1 MAGNKHWV
9 GTWATA
15 PAPAEGVVGF
25 NNHTLRMNPRISIGG
40 DQLRVRIS
48 NAYGNRPLPIRAARI
63 ALRDKGPATVHGSD
77 RKLTFGGSD
86 GTMIAGGAVQFS
98 DPVDLTVQALA
109 DLAVSFHLPGE
120 VLANFSI
127 TGRYARQTNYISPPG
142 DFTREAVMPVGNRRG
157 IEALSG
163 FADGASKNRLELD
176 LQFALGPCLL
186 AAEGPRSAATAA
198 TVTRAREL
206 CDADPVCRPTRKT
219 CSKSRWRSRKAKKP
233 DRSNCALPQTSPGS
247 TATRA
252 ALPKPAT
259 SSRRSTTGSPRA
271 STHKTSKKQRP
282 CSKNYPDLSIAYD
295 IVTQQHGGTIE
306 VDSRVGEFTEFTI
319 RLPRPPAGGTV

>member
-9 GTWATA
+9 GTWAAA

-40 DQLRVRIS
+40 DRLRVRIS

-86 GTMIAGGAVQFS
+86 GTVIAGGAVQFS

-142 DFTREAVMPVGNRRG
+142 DFTREAVMPVGNLTDQWFFLCGVDVLAGEEAGGVVALGDSLTDGNISTIDAFCRWPDQLARRLETPRNSAR
-157 IEALSG
+157 IRRKRDRLSV
-163 FADGASKNRLELD
+163 ADGPIMAFYSRL
-176 LQFALGPCLL
+176 
-186 AAEGPRSAATAA
+186 
-198 TVTRAREL
+198 
-206 CDADPVCRPTRKT
+206 
-219 CSKSRWRSRKAKKP
+219 
-233 DRSNCALPQTSPGS
+233 
-247 TATRA
+247 
-252 ALPKPAT
+252 
-259 SSRRSTTGSPRA
+259 
-271 STHKTSKKQRP
+271 
-282 CSKNYPDLSIAYD
+282 
-295 IVTQQHGGTIE
+295 
-306 VDSRVGEFTEFTI
+306 
-319 RLPRPPAGGTV
+319 

>member
-1 MAGNKHWV
+1 MATIPAAFTKEQRV
-9 GTWATA
+9 WAKSFA
-15 PAPAEGVVGF
+15 HLAEAEPE
-25 NNHTLRMNPRISIGG
+25 TLAYHLTEAGLLDKAAG
-40 DQLRVRIS
+40 YWLR
-48 NAYGNRPLPIRAARI
+48 AGKI
-63 ALRDKGPATVHGSD
+63 AVA
-77 RKLTFGGSD
+77 
-86 GTMIAGGAVQFS
+86 
-98 DPVDLTVQALA
+98 
-109 DLAVSFHLPGE
+109 
-120 VLANFSI
+120 
-127 TGRYARQTNYISPPG
+127 RYANL
-142 DFTREAVMPVGNRRG
+142 EAIAHLRRG

-163 FADGASKNRLELD
+163 FADGASKDRLELD

-282 CSKNYPDLSIAYD
+282 CSKNYPDWSIAYD